1 MKKKSKASARNQV
14 ATKAAPKL
22 PPKKTPRAPSKDARL
37 LTRKSQPELDTSQL
51 ISKGTMDLDPR
62 LLQLNSA
69 RAIAKSLK
77 RSADASNRL
86 DAPPFHS
93 AMSVLSAL
101 VSHVEM
107 LRARLEA
114 AKKELRDIYG
124 ENTEK
129 SPAGDHTPVPP
140 QEYAR
145 KRGAPKGPTAP
156 TSEEAPKDNRP
167 RSRPNKVV

>member
-1 MKKKSKASARNQV
+1 MKKSKARTRKQA
-14 ATKAAPKL
+14 ATKSSPKL
-22 PPKKTPRAPSKDARL
+22 PPKRTPRGPSRDARL
-37 LTRKSQPELDTSQL
+37 HTRKSQPELDTSQL

-62 LLQLNSA
+62 LLQMNSA

-77 RSADASNRL
+77 RSADSSNRL

-101 VSHVEM
+101 VSHVEL

-114 AKKELRDIYG
+114 AKKELRDAYG

-145 KRGAPKGPTAP
+145 KRGAPKGSTAP
-156 TSEEAPKDNRP
+156 TSDEEPKDNRP